1 MLLKTILNNYLN
13 FCQLYRRKGTYES
26 YKQSFTL
33 LQKMFDSLKL
43 KKPSQLNDKTYNLM
57 IQWLKDNTI
66 KKNSKI
72 NDLMATL
79 KSALNYSNIK
89 YNFKFERLTDDTTHF
104 KSLNDHELQQLLDY
118 LKTLD
123 INDSNNLVWIT
134 SIYIMLDTGV
144 RKNELLH
151 IKNHNIDFNQK
162 VIYLDTTKTH
172 KRTVKFG
179 KLSYSLIKVLYDS
192 KNDYLMWNRLQDK
205 PMTAKSLEVFF
216 IKINNAL
223 KLSSGNIHPH
233 RLRKT
238 FATQLLK
245 MGCPLPTIQRLL
257 GHSDIKMTM
266 IYLDIDMFLI
276 NKDYSIYYPYN

>member
-1 MLLKTILNNYLN
+1 MNLINNH
-13 FCQLYRRKGTYES
+13 LYY
-26 YKQSFTL
+26 YK
-33 LQKMFDSLKL
+33 KMFDSLKL
-43 KKPSQLNDKTYNLM
+43 RKSSQLNDKTYNHM

-104 KSLNDHELQQLLDY
+104 KSLNDQELKQLLNY

-123 INDSNNLVWIT
+123 INDTNNLVWVS

-151 IKNHNIDFNQK
+151 IKNNNIDFDQK

-179 KLSYSLIKVLYDS
+179 LLSYSLMKVLYDS
-192 KNDYLMWNRLQDK
+192 KNEYLMWNRLQDK

-216 IKINNAL
+216 IKVNKAL
-223 KLSSGNIHPH
+223 NLSSGNVHPH

>member
-1 MLLKTILNNYLN
+1 MS
-13 FCQLYRRKGTYES
+13 FC
-26 YKQSFTL
+26 TL
-33 LQKMFDSLKL
+33 
-43 KKPSQLNDKTYNLM
+43 
-57 IQWLKDNTI
+57 
-66 KKNSKI
+66 
-72 NDLMATL
+72 
-79 KSALNYSNIK
+79 
-89 YNFKFERLTDDTTHF
+89 
-104 KSLNDHELQQLLDY
+104 
-118 LKTLD
+118 
-123 INDSNNLVWIT
+123 
-134 SIYIMLDTGV
+134 
-144 RKNELLH
+144 
-151 IKNHNIDFNQK
+151 KNHNIDFDQK
-162 VIYLDTTKTH
+162 VIHLDTTKTH

-179 KLSYSLIKVLYDS
+179 QLSYSLMKVLYDS

-216 IKINNAL
+216 IKVNNAL

-276 NKDYSIYYPYN
+276 NQDYSLYYPYN